1 METPAGYGR
10 PSGWIWSFSGW
21 IWSSLRLDMV
31 VARLDM
37 VVPRLDMVVLRL
49 DMVVLPAGYGRFFDG
64 LIFGTASTV

>member
-1 METPAGYGR
+1 MEP
-10 PSGWIWSFSGW
+10 PGW
-21 IWSSLRLDMV
+21 IWSSL
-31 VARLDM
+31 RLDM